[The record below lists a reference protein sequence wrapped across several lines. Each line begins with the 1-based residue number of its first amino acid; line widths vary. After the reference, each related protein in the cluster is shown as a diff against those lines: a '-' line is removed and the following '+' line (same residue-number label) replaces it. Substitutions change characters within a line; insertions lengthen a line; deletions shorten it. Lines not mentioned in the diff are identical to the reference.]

1 MHGGCRDDRRI
12 VLKTVVQEEWRNG
25 CAGSLGSF
33 VLSKNGQI
41 DRRCSGWM
49 GFGILR
55 AGRVNVTDHPYSK

>member
-1 MHGGCRDDRRI
+1 MAAAETIAALFSRLLFKKR
-12 VLKTVVQEEWRNG
+12 RNG

-55 AGRVNVTDHPYSK
+55 AGRMNVTDHPYSK